1 MLFEKSL
8 TPESNSEKKGKSKG
22 WRMGAPIP
30 KSKGG
35 EQMGAIRWGKSCK
48 KYSLARPIL
57 PQLRWGII
65 HPETPHIQGTIQR
78 RRMGESGSIWRL
90 SKAKQSSAQNCYEK
104 AIPTEIISS

>member
-57 PQLRWGII
+57 PQLR
-65 HPETPHIQGTIQR
+65 
-78 RRMGESGSIWRL
+78 
-90 SKAKQSSAQNCYEK
+90 
-104 AIPTEIISS
+104 

>member
-48 KYSLARPIL
+48 KYSLASGNAPYSRDN
-57 PQLRWGII
+57 
-65 HPETPHIQGTIQR
+65 PEKTDGGVREYMAVI
-78 RRMGESGSIWRL
+78 
-90 SKAKQSSAQNCYEK
+90 
-104 AIPTEIISS
+104 